1 MAESKFNFTK
11 ATLDGVAL
19 PVPGSRSTYQD
30 AKTKGLQLRVTP
42 AGIKTFCVFRRIKGG
57 QPERITLGRYPEMT
71 IEMAR
76 KMAAE
81 VNLKVEA
88 GENPAEIKRERRT
101 EMTLGDLWKDYKER
115 HLIPQGKKSI
125 SAMQETFEL
134 YVGKLPD
141 IPRKKHGR
149 ERIKPDG
156 SVDWQERKLS
166 KISKSDIQKL
176 HADLGRKIGQTTGN
190 RVLEI
195 LRAMFNKGV
204 EWGLF
209 PGPNPAQGITK
220 FKLKSRDRFV
230 QSGELPRLF
239 DALAVSSNTDTR
251 DFVLLSLLTGAR
263 KGNVL
268 AMQWCDLNTEQGY
281 WRIPDTKNDEPLT
294 VPLVPEAVAILQAR
308 RAQQPANNP
317 WVFPGTGRTGHLTS
331 PKGAW
336 KSVLK
341 QAGLE
346 NLRIHDLRRSLGSWQ
361 ARLGANL
368 AVIGKSLGHKDL
380 ASTLIYSRLDLDP
393 VRESVERAT
402 SAMFAAAGVKPL
414 AEVVSIQEAKK
425 PA

>member
-1 MAESKFNFTK
+1 MAQLE
-11 ATLDGVAL
+11 TLLKEAEAFCKVRGIDL
-19 PVPGSRSTYQD
+19 
-30 AKTKGLQLRVTP
+30 KGLVATPPALRLAALQT
-42 AGIKTFCVFRRIKGG
+42 ALEALIGNEDDKKAYLLLSG
-57 QPERITLGRYPEMT
+57 QV
-71 IEMAR
+71 AR
-76 KMAAE
+76 
-81 VNLKVEA
+81 
-88 GENPAEIKRERRT
+88 
-101 EMTLGDLWKDYKER
+101 
-115 HLIPQGKKSI
+115 
-125 SAMQETFEL
+125 
-134 YVGKLPD
+134 
-141 IPRKKHGR
+141 
-149 ERIKPDG
+149 
-156 SVDWQERKLS
+156 
-166 KISKSDIQKL
+166 
-176 HADLGRKIGQTTGN
+176 
-190 RVLEI
+190 
-195 LRAMFNKGV
+195 
-204 EWGLF
+204 
-209 PGPNPAQGITK
+209 
-220 FKLKSRDRFV
+220 
-230 QSGELPRLF
+230 
-239 DALAVSSNTDTR
+239 TR

-402 SAMFAAAGVKPL
+402 SAMFSAAGVKPL